1 MTSTQNAPVL
11 RMSGIEKSFPGVRA
25 LSDANLEIAAGEVH
39 GLVGENGAGKST
51 IIKVLAGVYTP
62 EFGEVTID
70 GAPVAPLTPQTVHQR
85 GVRFIHQELHLVPHF
100 TVAESVFMGHELQ
113 GRLGLKKREMRERS
127 ARILDEQL
135 GLQLDPGALIRDIS
149 PAQKKLVQVA
159 RALTDDSIRLI
170 VFDEPTAPLAA
181 VEVEQVLGA
190 VRRLR
195 ENGVASL
202 YVSHYLGEITDLC
215 DRVTVFRNGT
225 DVARIE
231 RVSGDTTREMI
242 RLMTGRE
249 AGELFPPRSQPGQE
263 EVLSVSGLGDGKTFA
278 DVDLTVR
285 AGQVL
290 GLAGLL
296 GSGTEE
302 LVDCL
307 VGLRRVKAGEMR
319 VAGEPVRFSS
329 PAAALAGGMVLIPR
343 DRRHDGLVLDLSVG
357 DNINLSTL
365 DEAATAFAG
374 LNRSKV
380 ARERAER
387 MVSELDVRP
396 ADIGRKVRLLSGGNQ
411 QKVVIA
417 RSLLTDAKIVILDE
431 PTVGV
436 DIGAKAEIYRLIA
449 SLAAEGTAVLVS
461 SNDPSELLGLC
472 DRIEVMVRGRIVE
485 SHRADELDRD
495 RLVEAMTASVRNDE
509 EEAR

>member
-1 MTSTQNAPVL
+1 MASTQATVL
-11 RMSGIEKSFPGVRA
+11 HMSGIEKIFPGVRA
-25 LSDANLEIAAGEVH
+25 LSEANLEIRAGEVH

-62 EFGEVTID
+62 EAGEIFVD
-70 GAPVAPLTPQTVHQR
+70 GVAVPGLTPQAVHKL
-85 GVRFIHQELHLVPHF
+85 GIRFIHQELHLVPYF
-100 TVAESVFMGHELQ
+100 TVAESVFMGHELS
-113 GRLGLKKREMRERS
+113 GRAGLKKREMR
-127 ARILDEQL
+127 ARATQILQEQL
-135 GLQLDPGALIRDIS
+135 GVELDPNALIRDIS

-159 RALTDDSIRLI
+159 RALTDDDVRLI

-181 VEVEQVLGA
+181 VEVAQVLDA

-195 ENGVASL
+195 DQGVASL

-225 DVARIE
+225 DVARLE
-231 RVSGDTTREMI
+231 EVAEHSAREMI
-242 RLMTGRE
+242 KLMTGRD
-249 AGELFPPRSQPGQE
+249 AGELFPPHSVPNDTPVL
-263 EVLSVSGLGDGKTFA
+263 EVRGLGDGTAFTE
-278 DVDLTVR
+278 VDLTIH

-302 LVDCL
+302 LVDSL
-307 VGLRRVKAGEMR
+307 IGLRRAKLGEVKLSGK
-319 VAGEPVRFSS
+319 PVRFAS
-329 PAAALAGGMVLIPR
+329 PADALKRGMVLIPR
-343 DRRHDGLVLDLSVG
+343 DRRHDGLVLDLSVR

-365 DEAATAFAG
+365 DDAVVGGVFTSATQVEA
-374 LNRSKV
+374 
-380 ARERAER
+380 RAAQ
-387 MVSELDVRP
+387 MVRELDVRP
-396 ADIGRKVRLLSGGNQ
+396 ADTERKVRLLSGGNQ

-417 RSLLTDAKIVILDE
+417 RALLTNSDVVILDE

-449 SLAAEGTAVLVS
+449 ELASRGTAVLVS

-472 DRIEVMVRGRIVE
+472 DRVEVMVRGQIVG
-485 SHRADELDRD
+485 SYSSTELDRD
-495 RLVEAMTASVRNDE
+495 RLVEVMTASVSAPD
-509 EEAR
+509 ADGV